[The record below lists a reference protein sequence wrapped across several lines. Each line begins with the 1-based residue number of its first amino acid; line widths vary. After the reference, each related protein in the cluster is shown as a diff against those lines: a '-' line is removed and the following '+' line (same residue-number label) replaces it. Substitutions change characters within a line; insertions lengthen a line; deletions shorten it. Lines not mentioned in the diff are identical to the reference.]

1 MKEVDIYTFDDKNYV
16 LLDRIEDYLFLSNEK
31 NDHDM
36 MIRKIE
42 NEDEET
48 LLPLE
53 SDEEFE
59 KHFGFMADKKRKL
72 YNGMIKC
79 DLYMY
84 FKPERKPFKNQMV
97 KNSTRQPRNTK
108 NSKKIY

>member
-36 MIRKIE
+36 MIRKVDAD
-42 NEDEET
+42 DEET

-59 KHFGFMADKKRKL
+59 KALLLLVTKKLK
-72 YNGMIKC
+72 
-79 DLYMY
+79 
-84 FKPERKPFKNQMV
+84 EEE
-97 KNSTRQPRNTK
+97 S
-108 NSKKIY
+108 

>member
-16 LLDRIEDYLFLSNEK
+16 LLDRIENYLFLSNEK

-36 MIRKIE
+36 MIRKVDAD
-42 NEDEET
+42 DEET

-59 KHFGFMADKKRKL
+59 KALLLLVTKKLK
-72 YNGMIKC
+72 
-79 DLYMY
+79 
-84 FKPERKPFKNQMV
+84 EEE
-97 KNSTRQPRNTK
+97 S
-108 NSKKIY
+108 

>member
-1 MKEVDIYTFDDKNYV
+1 MKEVDIYTFDNKNYV
-16 LLDRIEDYLFLSNEK
+16 LLDRIENYLFLSNEK

-59 KHFGFMADKKRKL
+59 KALLLLVNTRSSVRRNLKRSVAKTL
-72 YNGMIKC
+72 
-79 DLYMY
+79 L
-84 FKPERKPFKNQMV
+84 FF
-97 KNSTRQPRNTK
+97 
-108 NSKKIY
+108 

>member
-1 MKEVDIYTFDDKNYV
+1 MKEVDVYTFDNKNYV
-16 LLDRIEDYLFLSNEK
+16 LLDRIENYLFLSNEK

-42 NEDEET
+42 NEDEDEET

-59 KHFGFMADKKRKL
+59 KALLLLVTKKLKEEE
-72 YNGMIKC
+72 I
-79 DLYMY
+79 
-84 FKPERKPFKNQMV
+84 
-97 KNSTRQPRNTK
+97 
-108 NSKKIY
+108 

>member
-16 LLDRIEDYLFLSNEK
+16 LLDKIEDYLFLSNEK

-36 MIRKIE
+36 MIRKVDA
-42 NEDEET
+42 NDEET

-59 KHFGFMADKKRKL
+59 KALLLLVTKKLK
-72 YNGMIKC
+72 
-79 DLYMY
+79 
-84 FKPERKPFKNQMV
+84 EEE
-97 KNSTRQPRNTK
+97 S
-108 NSKKIY
+108 

>member
-36 MIRKIE
+36 MIRKVE
-42 NEDEET
+42 NEDEDEET

-59 KHFGFMADKKRKL
+59 KALLLLVTKKLKEEE
-72 YNGMIKC
+72 I
-79 DLYMY
+79 
-84 FKPERKPFKNQMV
+84 
-97 KNSTRQPRNTK
+97 
-108 NSKKIY
+108 

>member
-16 LLDRIEDYLFLSNEK
+16 LLDRIEDYLFLKKKK

-36 MIRKIE
+36 MIRKVDA
-42 NEDEET
+42 NDEET

-59 KHFGFMADKKRKL
+59 KALLLLVTKKLK
-72 YNGMIKC
+72 
-79 DLYMY
+79 
-84 FKPERKPFKNQMV
+84 EEE
-97 KNSTRQPRNTK
+97 S
-108 NSKKIY
+108 

>member
-36 MIRKIE
+36 MIRKVDA
-42 NEDEET
+42 NDEET

-59 KHFGFMADKKRKL
+59 KALLLLVTKKLK
-72 YNGMIKC
+72 
-79 DLYMY
+79 
-84 FKPERKPFKNQMV
+84 EEE
-97 KNSTRQPRNTK
+97 S
-108 NSKKIY
+108 

>member
-16 LLDRIEDYLFLSNEK
+16 WLDRIEDYLFLSNEK

-36 MIRKIE
+36 MIRKVDA
-42 NEDEET
+42 NDEET

-59 KHFGFMADKKRKL
+59 KALLLLVTKKLK
-72 YNGMIKC
+72 
-79 DLYMY
+79 
-84 FKPERKPFKNQMV
+84 EEE
-97 KNSTRQPRNTK
+97 S
-108 NSKKIY
+108 

>member
-1 MKEVDIYTFDDKNYV
+1 MKEVYIYTFDNKNYV
-16 LLDRIEDYLFLSNEK
+16 LLDRIENYLFLSNEK

-59 KHFGFMADKKRKL
+59 KALLLLVTKKLKEEEIGSMSNSVGETKTYDK
-72 YNGMIKC
+72 
-79 DLYMY
+79 
-84 FKPERKPFKNQMV
+84 
-97 KNSTRQPRNTK
+97 
-108 NSKKIY
+108 

>member
-36 MIRKIE
+36 MIRKVDADD
-42 NEDEET
+42 EDT

-59 KHFGFMADKKRKL
+59 KALLLLVTKKLK
-72 YNGMIKC
+72 
-79 DLYMY
+79 
-84 FKPERKPFKNQMV
+84 EEE
-97 KNSTRQPRNTK
+97 S
-108 NSKKIY
+108 

>member
-16 LLDRIEDYLFLSNEK
+16 LLDIIEDYLFLSNEK

-36 MIRKIE
+36 MIRKVDA
-42 NEDEET
+42 NDEET

-59 KHFGFMADKKRKL
+59 KALLLLVTKKLK
-72 YNGMIKC
+72 
-79 DLYMY
+79 
-84 FKPERKPFKNQMV
+84 EEE
-97 KNSTRQPRNTK
+97 S
-108 NSKKIY
+108 

>member
-36 MIRKIE
+36 MIRKVDA
-42 NEDEET
+42 NDEET

-59 KHFGFMADKKRKL
+59 KALLLLVKEVLFHDKK
-72 YNGMIKC
+72 C
-79 DLYMY
+79 
-84 FKPERKPFKNQMV
+84 
-97 KNSTRQPRNTK
+97 RN
-108 NSKKIY
+108 

>member
-1 MKEVDIYTFDDKNYV
+1 MKEDDIYTFDDKNYV

-36 MIRKIE
+36 MIRKVDA
-42 NEDEET
+42 NDEET

-59 KHFGFMADKKRKL
+59 KALLLLVTKKLK
-72 YNGMIKC
+72 
-79 DLYMY
+79 
-84 FKPERKPFKNQMV
+84 EEE
-97 KNSTRQPRNTK
+97 S
-108 NSKKIY
+108 

>member
-36 MIRKIE
+36 MIRKVDA
-42 NEDEET
+42 NDEET

-59 KHFGFMADKKRKL
+59 KA
-72 YNGMIKC
+72 
-79 DLYMY
+79 
-84 FKPERKPFKNQMV
+84 
-97 KNSTRQPRNTK
+97 
-108 NSKKIY
+108 

>member
-1 MKEVDIYTFDDKNYV
+1 MKEVDIYTFDNKNYV
-16 LLDRIEDYLFLSNEK
+16 LLDRIENYLFLSNEK

-42 NEDEET
+42 NQDEET

-59 KHFGFMADKKRKL
+59 NALLLLVTKKLKQEE
-72 YNGMIKC
+72 I
-79 DLYMY
+79 
-84 FKPERKPFKNQMV
+84 
-97 KNSTRQPRNTK
+97 
-108 NSKKIY
+108 

>member
-31 NDHDM
+31 NDHDI
-36 MIRKIE
+36 MIRKVDA
-42 NEDEET
+42 NDEET

-59 KHFGFMADKKRKL
+59 KALLLLVTKKLK
-72 YNGMIKC
+72 
-79 DLYMY
+79 
-84 FKPERKPFKNQMV
+84 EEE
-97 KNSTRQPRNTK
+97 S
-108 NSKKIY
+108 

>member
-36 MIRKIE
+36 MIRKVDAD
-42 NEDEET
+42 DEET
-48 LLPLE
+48 LLSLE

-59 KHFGFMADKKRKL
+59 KALLLLVTKKLK
-72 YNGMIKC
+72 
-79 DLYMY
+79 
-84 FKPERKPFKNQMV
+84 EEE
-97 KNSTRQPRNTK
+97 S
-108 NSKKIY
+108 

>member
-36 MIRKIE
+36 MIRKVDAD
-42 NEDEET
+42 DEET

-59 KHFGFMADKKRKL
+59 KAVLLLVTKKLK
-72 YNGMIKC
+72 
-79 DLYMY
+79 
-84 FKPERKPFKNQMV
+84 EEE
-97 KNSTRQPRNTK
+97 S
-108 NSKKIY
+108 

>member
-1 MKEVDIYTFDDKNYV
+1 MKEVDIYTFDNKNYV
-16 LLDRIEDYLFLSNEK
+16 LLDRIENYLFLSNEK

-36 MIRKIE
+36 MIRKVE

-59 KHFGFMADKKRKL
+59 KALLLLVTKKLKEEE
-72 YNGMIKC
+72 I
-79 DLYMY
+79 
-84 FKPERKPFKNQMV
+84 
-97 KNSTRQPRNTK
+97 
-108 NSKKIY
+108 

>member
-1 MKEVDIYTFDDKNYV
+1 MKEVDIYTFDNKNYV
-16 LLDRIEDYLFLSNEK
+16 LLDRIENYLFLSNEK

-42 NEDEET
+42 NEDEDEET

-59 KHFGFMADKKRKL
+59 KALLLLVTKKLKEEE
-72 YNGMIKC
+72 I
-79 DLYMY
+79 
-84 FKPERKPFKNQMV
+84 
-97 KNSTRQPRNTK
+97 
-108 NSKKIY
+108 